1 MNDKYDFFHEDK
13 HQSFLQA
20 SVIIFAGH
28 SKACQKYPLNSKFVI
43 SLQYLKNKRKRWSWF
58 LHADKHETILQGDTI
73 NLDGHGQAS
82 PNYQK

>member
-20 SVIIFAGH
+20 AIIIFTGH
-28 SKACQKYPLNSKFVI
+28 SKACPNYPLNSKFVI
-43 SLQYLKNKRKRWSWF
+43 SLQYLKTKGRDEVDF
-58 LHADKHETILQGDTI
+58 FHADKHETILQGDTI
-73 NLDGHGQAS
+73 NLGGHGQAC